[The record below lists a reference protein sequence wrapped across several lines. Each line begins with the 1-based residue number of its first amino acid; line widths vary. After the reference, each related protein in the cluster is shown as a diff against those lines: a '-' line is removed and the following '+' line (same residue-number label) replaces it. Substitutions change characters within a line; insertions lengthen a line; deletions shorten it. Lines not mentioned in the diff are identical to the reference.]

1 MVVLRGYEDE
11 SVELGVAALRCHAM
25 PCHAPTWPRLRR
37 YVALIYGD
45 VSTNQYNGLM
55 SQQTTVTDAELEVW
69 RSFYS
74 MRRTFDR
81 ALDLQLQRDSSISA
95 PEYELLLI
103 LHHAPQ
109 HQLRIKAITD
119 TLGWEKGR
127 VSHQVTR
134 TEKRGLLERAECEMD
149 ARGSWIRLTADG
161 CRAVL
166 GAPRGHAAAIG
177 CAASEED
184 DTEKETQEATA

>member
-1 MVVLRGYEDE
+1 
-11 SVELGVAALRCHAM
+11 M
-25 PCHAPTWPRLRR
+25 PYHAPTWPRLRR

-45 VSTNQYNGLM
+45 VSTNPYNGLM

-74 MRRTFDR
+74 MRRTLDR

-95 PEYELLLI
+95 PEYELLLT

-119 TLGWEKGR
+119 TLGWEKSR
-127 VSHQVTR
+127 VSHRVTR

-161 CRAVL
+161 RQAVL
-166 GAPRGHAAAIG
+166 GALRGHAAAIG
-177 CAASEED
+177 CDASEED
-184 DTEKETQEATA
+184 DAEKETQEATA